1 MATIKDVAA
10 LAGISY
16 TTVSH
21 VVNKTRPVSEPV
33 RIKVEAAIKQLDYV
47 LATPASSLPDAE
59 PENRYE
65 QAFARTLKEQA
76 GDLFD

>member
-21 VVNKTRPVSEPV
+21 VVNNTRPVSQEV
-33 RIKVEAAIKQLDYV
+33 RLKVEAAIK
-47 LATPASSLPDAE
+47 SL
-59 PENRYE
+59 
-65 QAFARTLKEQA
+65 
-76 GDLFD
+76 